1 MNLISDTFYTAP
13 LSPSRLPLFISSVA
27 FLLAAILGCSP
38 PVHALEFRS
47 ISGPPETSG
56 NILRGGSLVITC
68 TRQYPGDL
76 DSSTLFL
83 VGTAGER
90 TQVSFSSLNSS
101 TSQAVSIV
109 QVPQQIDGGHYFL
122 VAVESNRSV
131 IASSPNFTI
140 NNATVSS
147 TSSASPTETS
157 SDQGSSSSSG
167 SSSSN
172 TGAIAG
178 GVIGGLV
185 GLAAVVVAV
194 LLFLRRRRVSREKK
208 MITPDFSSYFTEPTL
223 IVNGES
229 SQGQGQGQRAGPSS
243 PVKEKYLMMQ
253 EQKEQMLGMRQRLE
267 RRLEDNMANPD
278 GSSVASQSDQDTVPE
293 LRRQLDV
300 MSQRIH
306 ELEAELAEQ
315 APPDYVSTI

>member
-1 MNLISDTFYTAP
+1 MP
-13 LSPSRLPLFISSVA
+13 LLISSVA
-27 FLLAAILGCSP
+27 FFLAVILGCST
-38 PVHALEFRS
+38 PVDALEFRS

-140 NNATVSS
+140 DNATVSS
-147 TSSASPTETS
+147 TSSASSPTESS
-157 SDQGSSSSSG
+157 SDQGSNSSPGSSG
-167 SSSSN
+167 SN
-172 TGAIAG
+172 AGAIAG
-178 GVIGGLV
+178 GVIGGVV

-194 LLFLRRRRVSREKK
+194 LLFLRRRRVLGEKK
-208 MITPDFSSYFTEPTL
+208 MITPDISTYFTEPTP
-223 IVNGES
+223 IITGES
-229 SQGQGQGQRAGPSS
+229 SQGQGQGAGPPSAA
-243 PVKEKYLMMQ
+243 KEKYLMMQ

-267 RRLEDNMANPD
+267 RRLEDNMAEHRMRIANPD
-278 GSSVASQSDQDTVPE
+278 GSSVASQSGQDTVPE